1 MRDWKR
7 KWDAEGVPPELT
19 DAQLVQA
26 VDAFAENAS
35 RVRDKALARLEE
47 IVDVSDKPRDLATV
61 IGILDDKIT
70 RAKGL
75 PTSRTETL
83 SVGIEGTPEQV
94 QALFTNWA
102 QKSVSDA
109 ATRASDLIEVEAE
122 VVDEQPSRD
131 SLLPATT

>member
-1 MRDWKR
+1 M
-7 KWDAEGVPPELT
+7 
-19 DAQLVQA
+19 QA
-26 VDAFAENAS
+26 VDNFAEDAS

-47 IVDVSDKPRDLATV
+47 IIDTSDKPRDLATV

-94 QALFTNWA
+94 QALFTSWA

-109 ATRASDLIEVEAE
+109 NTRASDLIEVEAE
-122 VVDEQPSRD
+122 VVDEQPTGD
-131 SLLPATT
+131 SLLPAVT